1 MYKRQEVAVNGN
13 EVTVKGP
20 KGTMTQTFNSDLTVT
35 VENGEVLVTRPS
47 DDKEHRSLHGLT
59 RTLIANMVHGVSEG
73 FTKEPVSYTHLVF
86 VFVQIKRE
94 NSDLTWPSR

>member
-1 MYKRQEVAVNGN
+1 MSRIGRKPIAIPAGVEVAVNGN

-73 FTKEPVSYTHLVF
+73 FTKELETGTAAG
-86 VFVQIKRE
+86 
-94 NSDLTWPSR
+94 NAG